1 LIELRP
7 KRGCRCGASVQTAS
21 REPPHSPSQAKTAE
35 KRLLEALA
43 KNVEERLV
51 SDFPALR
58 SNQSVSFEQFKTVI
72 AQNPSWL
79 ENEPREEL
87 AGLTKS
93 IIRST
98 EASVRNEMADEFA
111 RVDAALARKNLK
123 NWKTLPMPDAD
134 AIARAQ
140 RAATTDLADGMIDS
154 DDETTLCAEP
164 MQWRLGRAAQPD
176 PADMVKFLNVAVPLI
191 YTMNHTG
198 VALASQTL
206 GCTAV
211 PDEFMG
217 YCALQ
222 RPLLIRAA
230 PQSLPLHKN
239 LPCLLV
245 SYSH

>member
-1 LIELRP
+1 MSYYTRLR
-7 KRGCRCGASVQTAS
+7 GS
-21 REPPHSPSQAKTAE
+21 
-35 KRLLEALA
+35 
-43 KNVEERLV
+43 
-51 SDFPALR
+51 
-58 SNQSVSFEQFKTVI
+58 QSVSFEQFKTAI

-98 EASVRNEMADEFA
+98 EASVRKEMADEFA

-211 PDEFMG
+211 PDEFMD

-222 RPLLIRAA
+222 RLLLIRAA

>member
-1 LIELRP
+1 M
-7 KRGCRCGASVQTAS
+7 
-21 REPPHSPSQAKTAE
+21 
-35 KRLLEALA
+35 
-43 KNVEERLV
+43 
-51 SDFPALR
+51 SDIPALR
-58 SNQSVSFEQFKTVI
+58 SNQLVSFERFKTVI

-111 RVDAALARKNLK
+111 RVDAALARKNLE
-123 NWKTLPMPDAD
+123 NWKDLPVPGAD

-164 MQWRLGRAAQPD
+164 MQWRLGLGTKPERGPERGLALDLCHEPHRRGAGLADARLHSSAGRVYGLLCAAASVAYTSC
-176 PADMVKFLNVAVPLI
+176 PA
-191 YTMNHTG
+191 
-198 VALASQTL
+198 
-206 GCTAV
+206 
-211 PDEFMG
+211 E
-217 YCALQ
+217 
-222 RPLLIRAA
+222 
-230 PQSLPLHKN
+230 LPSHKT

-245 SYSH
+245 SYRPLARDFLRREPSREPPRRAQVRDFSS